1 MSVMC
6 VLAFL
11 AFLRNGKL
19 TIFTKVHAIL
29 TNVTQLDRL
38 GDNQC
43 RVQALQLPL
52 DNYKHKANE
61 PPFVIFIYPEK
72 ICCPVKLLLD
82 FISVQGSVQ
91 GPLFC
96 WPDGKPIKRAFF
108 VEKLKAALTFCD
120 LDISLY
126 KAHSFRIGAAS
137 WASAKGFTDSQIRH
151 LGRWRSN
158 AFLRYIRTPSLGT
171 RPPDSFS

>member
-61 PPFVIFIYPEK
+61 PPFIIFIYPEK
-72 ICCPVKLLLD
+72 ICCPGKLLLD
-82 FISVQGSVQ
+82 FISVRGSAQGS
-91 GPLFC
+91 LFLLAG
-96 WPDGKPIKRAFF
+96 WEAYQSSVSRRKT
-108 VEKLKAALTFCD
+108 E
-120 LDISLY
+120 
-126 KAHSFRIGAAS
+126 
-137 WASAKGFTDSQIRH
+137 
-151 LGRWRSN
+151 GRSYV
-158 AFLRYIRTPSLGT
+158 L
-171 RPPDSFS
+171 